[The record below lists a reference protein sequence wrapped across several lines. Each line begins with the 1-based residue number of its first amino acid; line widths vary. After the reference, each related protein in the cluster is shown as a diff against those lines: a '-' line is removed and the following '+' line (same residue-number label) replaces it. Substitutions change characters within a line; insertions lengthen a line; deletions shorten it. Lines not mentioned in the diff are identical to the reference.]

1 MRIMPISFY
10 QFDKLSLLQGHSS
23 KLCFQSKFL
32 QVQLEFVAYKYRIMH
47 IHFCSMPAFKGESM
61 GIDVRKCNF
70 KVMVILE
77 R

>member
-32 QVQLEFVAYKYRIMH
+32 QVQLEFVAYKYGMH
-47 IHFCSMPAFKGESM
+47 IHFCSMPAFKGESV
-61 GIDVRKCNF
+61 GIDVQKCNF
-70 KVMVILE
+70 KVMLMLE